1 MTRVPLEAIR
11 DSFEGIMPSVIATT
25 DASGIPN
32 LSYLSHVHY
41 IDGDHVALSNQF
53 FSKTAAN
60 VQATG
65 QATVVVLDGRTG
77 LQHVLDLTFESSA
90 QSGPIFERISAQL
103 DVMASLQGKSHMLK
117 LRAVDLYRV
126 DDCRRIDPIA
136 PLEVPPPKAVV
147 NRDLLV
153 EAAAVTGELTR
164 ITDAEVLL
172 DRSLE
177 LLDERFGLRHAM
189 ILLADGE
196 GRKLT
201 TVASRGYP
209 HYGFGAEIAFGDGIV
224 GIAAERC
231 LTLRIADM
239 RRGQRYVS
247 AVAMASG
254 LAREAIPLP
263 AIAEPQCQMAVPLV
277 AGGRLSGVIFAESEE
292 SFAFSHADEAALEI
306 VARQMAASLALFEL
320 TDAVGET
327 GARGAAANGAAVDA
341 EPAFS
346 FQFFP
351 RDGGVFIDNDYV
363 IRGVP
368 GRLLHHFVRCYVE
381 TGRCD
386 FSNREIRRDRAFN
399 LPDFKDNLETRLILL
414 RRRLEERGG
423 PVRLL
428 RPERGQI
435 RLVIEG
441 VPEIKV
447 VEA

>member
-1 MTRVPLEAIR
+1 MTGVPLEALR

-25 DASGIPN
+25 DASGMPN
-32 LSYLSHVHY
+32 VSYLSHVHY

-60 VQATG
+60 VRLTG
-65 QATVVVLDGRTG
+65 RATVVVLDGRTS

-103 DVMASLQGKSHMLK
+103 DVMAGLQGKSHMLK
-117 LRAVDLYRV
+117 LRAVDIYRV
-126 DDCRRIDPIA
+126 EDCRPIEPVA
-136 PLEVPPPKAVV
+136 PLEVPPPKAAAR
-147 NRDLLV
+147 RDLLA
-153 EAAAVTGELTR
+153 EAAAATGELTR
-164 ITDAEVLL
+164 ISDAEVLL
-172 DRSLE
+172 DRTLE
-177 LLDERFGLRHAM
+177 LLEERCGFRHSM

-224 GIAAERC
+224 GVAAERC

-254 LAREAIPLP
+254 LARDDIPLP
-263 AIAEPQCQMAVPLV
+263 AIAEPQCQIAVPLL

-306 VARQMAASLALFEL
+306 IARQMAASLALFEL
-320 TDAVGET
+320 TDAIGES
-327 GARGAAANGAAVDA
+327 GARGATAAGATDA
-341 EPAFS
+341 APAFS
-346 FQFFP
+346 LQFFP
-351 RDGGVFIDNDYV
+351 RDGSVFIDNDYV

-368 GRLLHHFVRCYVE
+368 GRLLHHFVRSYVE
-381 TGRCD
+381 TGRRD

-423 PVRLL
+423 PIRIL

-441 VPEIKV
+441 VPEIRV

>member
-1 MTRVPLEAIR
+1 MTAVPLEAIR

-32 LSYLSHVHY
+32 VSYLSHVHY

-60 VQATG
+60 VQLTG
-65 QATVVVLDGRTG
+65 RATVVVLDGRTG
-77 LQHVLDLTFESSA
+77 LQHVLDLVFESSA
-90 QSGPIFERISAQL
+90 RSGPIFERISAQL
-103 DVMASLQGKSHMLK
+103 DVMAGLQGKSHMLK
-117 LRAVDLYRV
+117 LRGVDLYRV
-126 DDCRRIDPIA
+126 EDCRRIDPIA
-136 PLEVPPPKAVV
+136 PLETPPPKAVA
-147 NRDLLV
+147 NRDRLAEV
-153 EAAAVTGELTR
+153 AAATLELTR
-164 ITDAEVLL
+164 ISDAEVLL

-177 LLDERFGLRHAM
+177 LMEERLGFRHSM
-189 ILLADGE
+189 ILLADAD
-196 GRKLT
+196 GRKLS

-209 HYGFGAEIAFGDGIV
+209 HYGFGAEIAFGEGIIGV
-224 GIAAERC
+224 AAERG

-254 LAREAIPLP
+254 LARDDIPLP

-277 AGGRLSGVIFAESEE
+277 AAGRLTGVIFAESEE

-320 TDAVGET
+320 TDAVGES
-327 GARGAAANGAAVDA
+327 GVRGAVAGSPTVGA
-341 EPAFS
+341 ERAFS

-368 GRLLHHFVRCYVE
+368 GRLLHHFVRSYVE

-386 FSNREIRRDRAFN
+386 FSNREIRRDRGFN

-423 PVRLL
+423 PIRLL

-435 RLVIEG
+435 RLAIEG
-441 VPEIKV
+441 MPEIRV

>member
-1 MTRVPLEAIR
+1 MTGVPLEALR

-25 DASGIPN
+25 DASGMPN
-32 LSYLSHVHY
+32 VSYLSHVHY
-41 IDGDHVALSNQF
+41 VDGDHVALSNQF

-60 VQATG
+60 VRLTG
-65 QATVVVLDGRTG
+65 RATVVVLDGRTS
-77 LQHVLDLTFESSA
+77 LQHVLDLVFESSV

-103 DVMASLQGKSHMLK
+103 DVMAGLQGKSHMLK
-117 LRAVDLYRV
+117 LRAVDIYRV
-126 DDCRRIDPIA
+126 EDCRPIEPVA
-136 PLEVPPPKAVV
+136 PLETPPPKAAAR
-147 NRDLLV
+147 RDLLAEV
-153 EAAAVTGELTR
+153 AAVTGELTR
-164 ITDAEVLL
+164 ISDAEVLL
-172 DRSLE
+172 DRTLE
-177 LLDERFGLRHAM
+177 LLEERCGFRHSM
-189 ILLADGE
+189 ILVADGE

-209 HYGFGAEIAFGDGIV
+209 HYGFGAEIAFGEGIV
-224 GIAAERC
+224 GVAAERC

-254 LAREAIPLP
+254 LARDDIPLP
-263 AIAEPQCQMAVPLV
+263 AIAEPQCQMAVPLM
-277 AGGRLSGVIFAESEE
+277 ANGRLSGVIFAESQE

-306 VARQMAASLALFEL
+306 IARQMAASLALFEL
-320 TDAVGET
+320 ADAIGES
-327 GARGAAANGAAVDA
+327 GARGATAAGATDA
-341 EPAFS
+341 APAFS

-368 GRLLHHFVRCYVE
+368 GRLLHHFVRSYVE

-423 PVRLL
+423 PIRIL

-441 VPEIKV
+441 VPEIRV

>member
-1 MTRVPLEAIR
+1 MTAVPLEALR

-25 DASGIPN
+25 DASGMPN
-32 LSYLSHVHY
+32 VSYLSHVHY
-41 IDGDHVALSNQF
+41 VDGDHVALSNQF

-60 VQATG
+60 VRLTG
-65 QATVVVLDGRTG
+65 RATVVVLDGRTS

-90 QSGPIFERISAQL
+90 QSGPIFDRIAAQL

-117 LRAVDLYRV
+117 LRAVDIYRV
-126 DDCRRIDPIA
+126 EDCRRIEPIA
-136 PLEVPPPKAVV
+136 PLESLPARPEVA
-147 NRDLLV
+147 RDLLAQ
-153 EAAAVTGELTR
+153 AAAATGELTR
-164 ITDAEVLL
+164 ISDAEVLL
-172 DRSLE
+172 DRTLE
-177 LLDERFGLRHAM
+177 LLEERCGFRHSM
-189 ILLADGE
+189 ILLADGD

-201 TVASRGYP
+201 TVASHGYP
-209 HYGFGAEIAFGDGIV
+209 HYGFGAEIAFGEGIIGV
-224 GIAAERC
+224 SAERC
-231 LTLRIADM
+231 LTVRIADM
-239 RRGQRYVS
+239 RRGQRYAS
-247 AVAMASG
+247 AVALASG
-254 LAREAIPLP
+254 LSRDDIPLP
-263 AIAEPQCQMAVPLV
+263 AIAEPQCQMAVPLM

-306 VARQMAASLALFEL
+306 IARQMAASLALFEL
-320 TDAVGET
+320 TDAMGET
-327 GARGAAANGAAVDA
+327 AARGATANGPAQA
-341 EPAFS
+341 EEAFS

-368 GRLLHHFVRCYVE
+368 GRLLYHFVRSYVE
-381 TGRCD
+381 TGRSD
-386 FSNREIRRDRAFN
+386 FSNREIRRDRTFN

-423 PVRLL
+423 PVRIL

-441 VPEIKV
+441 VPEVRV